1 MNFYFNILL
10 LVFIMP
16 IFIFF
21 LIIIAFSIVLLDG
34 FPIFYTDRRLGL
46 NFKIIKI
53 YKFRTMKSPKF
64 NDKLLEKNSD
74 YNRVTKIG
82 FFLRKTSLDEL
93 PQLLNILKGDMSFV
107 GPRPLPIDY
116 KEYIVKN
123 FYNRSSVKPGITGL
137 TQIKGRNKLSW
148 NKRFSYDN
156 FYVKKRSLK
165 LDLLILLRT
174 AFLILS
180 FNFFNERKNITSEKL
195 KIK

>member
-10 LVFIMP
+10 ALFVLP
-16 IFIFF
+16 IFIIFF
-21 LIIIAFSIVLLDG
+21 LIITLFIFLLDG
-34 FPIFYTDRRLGL
+34 FPIFFIDRRLGL
-46 NFKIIKI
+46 NYKIINI

-74 YNRVTKIG
+74 FNRVTKFG
-82 FFLRKTSLDEL
+82 FFLRKTSLDEI
-93 PQLLNILKGDMSFV
+93 PQLLNIFIGDMSFV
-107 GPRPLPIDY
+107 GPRPLPVDY
-116 KEYIVKN
+116 KNYIVKN

-148 NKRFSYDN
+148 KKRFSYDN
-156 FYVKKRSLK
+156 FYVKKRSLRF
-165 LDLLILLRT
+165 DLLILFKT